1 MFNLLI
7 FKEGVVIIATMGRPE
22 KSEGIHVDIVF
33 VLLLERGEIMQLLVT
48 NFVKEDAVI
57 EEITS
62 SLSGQV

>member
-1 MFNLLI
+1 
-7 FKEGVVIIATMGRPE
+7 MGRPE